1 MYVRFSSAI
10 QAPRPMCVPSRT
22 HDTLGAQA
30 FGALTNALTTTV
42 KNNTTGRPMT
52 NGEVV
57 TNVSGPAASL
67 LIYVASVP

>member
-1 MYVRFSSAI
+1 
-10 QAPRPMCVPSRT
+10 MCTLSNT
-22 HDTLGAQA
+22 HYALCAQA

-57 TNVSGPAASL
+57 TNVSDPAACRL
-67 LIYVASVP
+67 MCVASVPSSGGAPPATVC